1 MRHCFRMKKL
11 ATPPA
16 SATNHR
22 FHSYGWSRA
31 LNYVAKAYM
40 VGDQIDSS
48 DSGVEA
54 VLSDVLL
61 QYEAMK
67 WAEEFNKLDPPKV
80 ITIENAIALITVHCI
95 SMRYI
100 LTSLNPCSPKENRFP
115 SGLRPAVCGQGR
127 PANVC
132 RRKIH
137 RWQR

>member
-80 ITIENAIALITVHCI
+80 IIIENAIARHCALHFHEVHTHLVESLPPKRKSI
-95 SMRYI
+95 SFGP
-100 LTSLNPCSPKENRFP
+100 TPCSLWTGKASLCLP
-115 SGLRPAVCGQGR
+115 
-127 PANVC
+127 
-132 RRKIH
+132 
-137 RWQR
+137 